1 MVQAECTESGK
12 AKSMAFDIFNSV
24 SMEFD
29 KSNLRINVK
38 KQIGMEV
45 PNVSVYIC
53 LGRVKIQGLTN
64 DCIDRHANRST
75 IGSQHSVFVCYYDA
89 TQVLNLDSGLFS
101 CVGSAKRDSPV
112 TKRLPDVT

>member
-1 MVQAECTESGK
+1 MQAECGETGK
-12 AKSMAFDIFNSV
+12 AVSITFDVFHCM

-29 KSNLRINVK
+29 NGDLGIDVK
-38 KQIGMEV
+38 KQIGVEV
-45 PNVSVYIC
+45 PNFRVYIC
-53 LGRVKIQGLTN
+53 LSRVKIQGLTS

-75 IGSQHSVFVCYYDA
+75 IRSQHPMFACYYDA

>member
-1 MVQAECTESGK
+1 MVQAECSESGK
-12 AKSMAFDIFNSV
+12 AKSMVFDIFNSV

-29 KSNLRINVK
+29 KSDLRINVK
-38 KQIGMEV
+38 KQIGVEV
-45 PNVSVYIC
+45 PNFRVYIC
-53 LGRVKIQGLTN
+53 LSRVKIQGLTS

-75 IGSQHSVFVCYYDA
+75 IRSQHPMFACYYDA